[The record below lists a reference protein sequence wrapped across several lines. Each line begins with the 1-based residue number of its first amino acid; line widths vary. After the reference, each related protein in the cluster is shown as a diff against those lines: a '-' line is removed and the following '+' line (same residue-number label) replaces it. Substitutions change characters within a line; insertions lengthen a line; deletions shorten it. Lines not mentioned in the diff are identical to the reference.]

1 MHHKFNNNNVN
12 IEYNMI
18 ICSTSNIDLIQGV
31 VGYGDP
37 EGITDWRITNTASG
51 SSGTLNILN
60 SISQTSKFTI
70 LENGNVGISNIN
82 PASLLDVGGDVN
94 ITGVYKR
101 NNRDVIGDTSNY
113 VLSTSNIL
121 ATRVL
126 TEVGFGSNYTS
137 RLNTALST
145 RIDNT
150 SNYVLTTSNL
160 LANRVSSQWTNIS
173 TGIHYTPTKIT
184 SSPSATTI
192 GSTSNFIYQIFTY
205 TTETAGAGTGQ
216 TQYTLNVPTG
226 GVVCDILMVAG
237 GGGGGGQN
245 AGGGGAGGLVL
256 VRNITLSGN
265 FTINVGNGGS
275 GVSGDNPGLQGKNTT
290 ITKTDNSIIITAN
303 AGGSGGSSYV
313 TGGNGGSGGG
323 GGWTNSNGTQTQKSQ
338 SQIGIVSPAIINQFG
353 ENGGHGGSGVG
364 NSYPGGG
371 GGGAG
376 GVGSTSPGDETGQN
390 GGLGID
396 RVETFVFKDNF
407 YSSIGD
413 NGWFAGGGGSA
424 GGYQN
429 TNYAYGNGGS
439 TLFGGGGNGDGIGRG
454 INGINGTG
462 GGGGGARLGAGGG
475 KGGSGIVIIRYV
487 SNTNIGIGTA
497 NPASELH
504 VYDDINNNT
513 ILKIENNYIDPVV
526 VYPNTSLGSA
536 LPTPLYTSLPTGVTT
551 GTIGNSDR
559 FYIFTHTGGFNTN
572 TGYNNVPI
580 PPGITFD
587 VFLIGG
593 GGGGGGIGGA
603 GGGSGACL
611 VAFNQTITA
620 GNYTFAVGGAGSFSG
635 TVSGNY
641 GYDTYIYGSYDVFKA
656 RGGGGGAYDARNG
669 IIGGCSGGAS
679 GGVNNVAYTSPAPST
694 DNYFYGN
701 TSGPVVNNTLQ
712 YAIYGNKGGD
722 VTAETS
728 YNTIN
733 YGGGGGI
740 GAAAA
745 NANSTTKSTPGGDGL
760 YQVVINGATY
770 NLRTHFTNNGT
781 FGVKDGTTE
790 NYYIGGGGGAGGY
803 NPYISPTNISGG
815 KGGGGIGKNGNSPAN
830 GTDGQPNTGSG
841 GGAGSTGAGGNSYG
855 ANGGSG
861 LLIFRY
867 RNIVGYTAGE
877 TVESGK
883 YYRTLTFT
891 HTPNYPENPANTSLL
906 AWYRF
911 NGDGL
916 DYNPFATKYNLIANS
931 GTPTYSSGTTADS
944 FLQGRRYINTSAGSL
959 RTTTLS
965 LASRTFSIALW
976 MRPKSTSES
985 FFIGQATTYT
995 TNTAL
1000 HIGYRANIA
1009 YALGFLSN
1017 DLECGTGVSG
1027 NPTTYPGD
1035 ANTWVHIVYVVLPNY
1050 NRRMYR
1056 NGVLISTDSNTTAFS
1071 GSGDL
1076 KIGANYGN
1084 NASQN
1089 IDISDIRIYTNGLSA
1104 TEVATLYNSYINLE
1118 ITDNYA
1124 VNFNKSTTLLVNSVS
1139 KTVNGLYN
1147 LSMGHINSS
1156 MLPAAGQADIP
1167 LASTAI
1173 TTVAIKYEYTNTSSS
1188 LPNLITVSGATSSI
1202 IGTTERAISFTYTSD
1217 SSGLTGQTQYTFT
1230 PTEDLWCDILVVGGG
1245 GGGGCFGGGGGG
1257 GGVLLGT
1264 NLKLNAGVTVL
1275 VKVGDGGTGAT
1286 TPNSGIN
1293 GVNGYNSSIIFNSI
1307 EYIAIGGGGGG
1318 SRNNAP
1324 YAGKNGNDGGSGG
1337 GGSTGDNNT
1346 NGLAGISNKNIYA
1359 NFQSFGNN
1367 GGNGN
1372 IAANPWWVSGGG
1384 GGAGSKGSDFTLI
1397 TGGGNG
1403 GQGKDFVSYFGT
1415 NVGHNGYFAGG
1426 GGGNT
1431 YNGVGNRGYGNG
1443 GLGLYGGGGNA
1454 GFDGTLEYSADN
1466 GLINT
1471 GGGGG
1476 GGKYDGTTSGSLSGG
1491 KGGSGF
1497 VIIRYRRNR
1506 VQSAAL
1512 ELIRPVLPNELVV
1525 TSATGAAIAGTTDRY
1540 ISFPYTSDSA
1550 GLTGQTQYT
1559 LTTIEPLICD
1569 ILIVG
1574 GGGAGGVNAGGG
1586 GGGGGVVIG
1595 TNVVLP
1601 AGTYT
1606 LKVGNGGI
1614 PASTANGY
1622 TINGYDSSITIGGTT
1637 IIAKGG
1643 GGGVASYLNGASGGS
1658 GGGGATDSNSNSTS
1672 AASNQSTTQT
1682 LTGYGINSV
1691 NVTFNG
1697 YGNAGGIGRSQEQ
1710 GGWTRASAGGGGAG
1724 SAGYNSGD
1732 YILSDLSSAAR
1743 ITYGGRGGD
1752 GRDVS
1757 SIFGTNV
1764 GVSGYVGG
1772 GGGGSTHRI
1781 GISGSGGSGGGG
1793 GGGIG
1798 RGTAAGGTD
1807 IGGNGVAGTSNTGGG
1822 GGGGGGGGAAGGSGG
1837 SGIVFIRY
1845 RRVNMNYKIGN
1856 YGGDFKIISS
1866 TPAADIDY
1874 IRITSAG
1881 SSIYNPTGSPQWST
1895 TSDRRIKENIEKASY
1910 TKCYD
1915 NINKL
1920 ELYRF
1925 NYIKDFNNI
1934 NKDLTQLG
1942 YIAQEVNEIFPKAVT
1957 TQHFNNDN
1965 LSVPDLLTIDITQIN
1980 YSLYGTVKKLIEMYS
1995 DIEKQITMLEKLL
2008 NINTSTSNIDT
2019 STSNLIIADNST
2031 SNLDTLDISTSNL
2044 DTSTSNLIITD
2055 NSTSNL
2061 IITNISTSNL
2071 DTFTSNLD
2079 TSTSN
2084 LDISTSNLI
2093 ITDTSTSNL
2102 DTSTSNLDTSMSNL
2116 IIIDT
2121 STSNLTEDAS

>member
-192 GSTSNFIYQIFTY
+192 GSTSNFIYQVFTY

-226 GVVCDILMVAG
+226 GVVCDILIVG
-237 GGGGGGQN
+237 GGGGGAKTD
-245 AGGGGAGGLVL
+245 AGGGGAGGLL
-256 VRNITLSGN
+256 YIQSTTLTGN
-265 FTINVGNGGS
+265 YTINVGKGGLGGASASSVAIVGGKGANTSFIGTNANYIAYGGGGGGYGYPDDVEPSNLGPYGSS
-275 GVSGDNPGLQGKNTT
+275 GGLGTGDQTRQSFNINTVGQGYLGGLGTAAQGGGGG
-290 ITKTDNSIIITAN
+290 
-303 AGGSGGSSYV
+303 GGSGG
-313 TGGNGGSGGG
+313 TGVNSGNGGIGTQINITGTNLYYAGGG
-323 GGWTNSNGTQTQKSQ
+323 GGGHNPSGTS
-338 SQIGIVSPAIINQFG
+338 
-353 ENGGHGGSGVG
+353 GGLGGGGSATFYIG
-364 NSYPGGG
+364 NNATYYGGGGG
-371 GGGAG
+371 GGGANW
-376 GVGSTSPGDETGQN
+376 GD
-390 GGLGID
+390 
-396 RVETFVFKDNF
+396 
-407 YSSIGD
+407 
-413 NGWFAGGGGSA
+413 
-424 GGYQN
+424 
-429 TNYAYGNGGS
+429 
-439 TLFGGGGNGDGIGRG
+439 GGNGFE
-454 INGINGTG
+454 
-462 GGGGGARLGAGGG
+462 
-475 KGGSGIVIIRYV
+475 GIVIIRYV

-1217 SSGLTGQTQYTFT
+1217 SSGLTGQTLYSFT

-1245 GGGGCFGGGGGG
+1245 GGGGHGGGGG

-1264 NLKLNAGVTVL
+1264 NLKLNAGITVS
-1275 VKVGDGGTGAT
+1275 VKVGNGGLGVF
-1286 TPNSGIN
+1286 PNNSIN
-1293 GVNGYNSSIIFNSI
+1293 GANGADSSIIFNSI
-1307 EYIAIGGGGGG
+1307 EYIAKGGGGGG
-1318 SRNNAP
+1318 SRSASVTGQSGNA
-1324 YAGKNGNDGGSGG
+1324 GGSGG
-1337 GGSTGDNNT
+1337 GGAHANSAPQ
-1346 NGLAGISNKNIYA
+1346 GLGGVSNKIIYA

-1367 GGNGN
+1367 GGLGRPNTSGSEPN
-1372 IAANPWWVSGGG
+1372 HTSGGG
-1384 GGAGSKGSDFTLI
+1384 GGAGSAGNDFSYT

-1403 GQGKDFVSYFGT
+1403 GKGIEAISYFGT
-1415 NVGHNGYFAGG
+1415 NVGHNGYFGG
-1426 GGGNT
+1426 GGGGQT
-1431 YNGVGNRGYGNG
+1431 AFGSGNRGYGNG
-1443 GLGLYGGGGNA
+1443 GLGLYGGGGDSA
-1454 GFDGTLEYSADN
+1454 YEWGTILIAHN
-1466 GLINT
+1466 GLSNT

-1476 GGKYDGTTSGSLSGG
+1476 GGRFQGTAQGIAYTEKSGN
-1491 KGGSGF
+1491 GGSGF

-1512 ELIRPVLPNELVV
+1512 ELIRSGLPNELVV
-1525 TSATGAAIAGTTDRY
+1525 TSATGAVIAGTTDRY

-1643 GGGVASYLNGASGGS
+1643 GGGVASILNGASGGS
-1658 GGGGATDSNSNSTS
+1658 GGGGATDYSNSTS

-1845 RRVNMNYKIGN
+1845 RRVNTNYKIGN

-1866 TPAADIDY
+1866 TSAVDTDY
-1874 IRITSAG
+1874 IRITSGG

-2008 NINTSTSNIDT
+2008 NIDTSTSNLDTSTCNLIITDISTSNLDT
-2019 STSNLIIADNST
+2019 STSNLIIT
-2031 SNLDTLDISTSNL
+2031 DISTSNL

-2061 IITNISTSNL
+2061 
-2071 DTFTSNLD
+2071 DTLD

-2084 LDISTSNLI
+2084 IDTSTSNLI
-2093 ITDTSTSNL
+2093 ITDNSTSNL
-2102 DTSTSNLDTSMSNL
+2102 DTSRSNL
-2116 IIIDT
+2116 IIIDN